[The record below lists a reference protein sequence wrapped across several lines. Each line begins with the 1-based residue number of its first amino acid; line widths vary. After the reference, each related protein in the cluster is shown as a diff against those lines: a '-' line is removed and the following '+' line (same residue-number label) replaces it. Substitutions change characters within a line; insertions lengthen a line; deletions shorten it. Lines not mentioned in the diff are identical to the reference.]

1 MLVWL
6 LQHSLSLCT
15 ARGHTTTKPAHT
27 FCVTVVFKA
36 NETANRSQRMRFDQ
50 VLPHNYRHTVLCI
63 QQKHY
68 TAKRTYK
75 FINVFTP
82 QLVAVAMSC
91 DNGQTTSTLKER

>member
-6 LQHSLSLCT
+6 LQHPHILCT

-50 VLPHNYRHTVLCI
+50 VLSHNYRHTVRRI

-68 TAKRTYK
+68 TVYRT
-75 FINVFTP
+75 
-82 QLVAVAMSC
+82 
-91 DNGQTTSTLKER
+91 